1 MMKKWYK
8 SKTVW
13 TNVIAIVIA
22 LGVDLR
28 EQEVI
33 AILALINLV
42 LRIVTKE
49 ELTW

>member
-1 MMKKWYK
+1 MKKWYK

-33 AILALINLV
+33 AVLALINLV
-42 LRIVTKE
+42 LRIVTKD

>member
-1 MMKKWYK
+1 MKKWWK

-22 LGVDLR
+22 LGADLR

>member
-1 MMKKWYK
+1 MKKWYK

-33 AILALINLV
+33 AVLALINLV